1 MEATPNHK
9 QRKFKEL
16 TVKELAILRTNSKL
30 SDKGKRALILNS
42 YYSFRFRLT
51 EIKICYEGFIEMCPT
66 GQLDQKTFTSIC
78 KTFDPDTDEQIC
90 GNVFNRMDKNS
101 DGTVDFSEYLFAT
114 AVTNFSGDLEQRLE
128 FIFDFWDISEDGQLD
143 QNELGRL
150 ISAMYDRARTKDRHG
165 DNDPHKRAEEII
177 RKLDINHDKKISKE
191 EFIQGCQRD
200 EVVAKLLAPAL

>member
-1 MEATPNHK
+1 METTPNHK

-16 TVKELAILRTNSKL
+16 TPKELAILRTNSKL
-30 SDKGKRALILNS
+30 SDK
-42 YYSFRFRLT
+42 
-51 EIKICYEGFIEMCPT
+51 EIKMCYEGFIEMCPT

-90 GNVFNRMDKNS
+90 GNVFHP
-101 DGTVDFSEYLFAT
+101 
-114 AVTNFSGDLEQRLE
+114 VTNFSGDLEQRLE

-150 ISAMYDRARTKDRHG
+150 ISAMYDRARIKDRHG
-165 DNDPHKRAEEII
+165 DNDPHKRAKEII
-177 RKLDINHDKKISKE
+177 KKLDINHDKKISKE

-200 EVVAKLLAPAL
+200 EVIAKLLAPAL